1 DAVTYF
7 VREVLPR
14 VQARIPGARF
24 TMVGVRPGEAVRR
37 LHNGND
43 VVVAGS
49 VPDLEP
55 YYRRAPLVVVPM
67 RLGGGTRIKVL
78 EALAHGKALVT
89 TSIGAEGLSLARG
102 EALEIADGADAF
114 AAACIRLLGDP
125 EARRRLAENGRRQ
138 VLERYEWEAVL
149 GRSVSDVLAP

>member
-1 DAVTYF
+1 
-7 VREVLPR
+7 VRK
-14 VQARIPGARF
+14 
-24 TMVGVRPGEAVRR
+24 
-37 LHNGND
+37 LHNRSD

-78 EALAHGKALVT
+78 EALAHGKAVVT
-89 TSIGAEGLSLARG
+89 TSIGAEGLSLSRG
-102 EALEIADGADAF
+102 EALEIADGPEAFADA
-114 AAACIRLLGDP
+114 CVRLLENP

-149 GRSVSDVLAP
+149 GRSLGGVLAP

>member
-1 DAVTYF
+1 M
-7 VREVLPR
+7 LPR
-14 VQARIPGARF
+14 VQARLPGARF

-114 AAACIRLLGDP
+114 ADACVRLLG
-125 EARRRLAENGRRQ
+125 
-138 VLERYEWEAVL
+138 
-149 GRSVSDVLAP
+149 